1 MIDYIAAIVLA
12 LGFASLMRFVG
23 FGSLDRFSAGISQ
36 LVGGWRAEA
45 WPRGVQ
51 EEDRERPWG
60 RSAAAEVNSE
70 PQADVLLAP
79 SLTPVRPSVRPR

>member
-1 MIDYIAAIVLA
+1 
-12 LGFASLMRFVG
+12 MRFVG

-51 EEDRERPWG
+51 EEDPERPWG
-60 RSAAAEVNSE
+60 RFAAAQADSE
-70 PQADVLLAP
+70 PLEDVLPAP
-79 SLTPVRPSVRPR
+79 SLTPVRASVRPR